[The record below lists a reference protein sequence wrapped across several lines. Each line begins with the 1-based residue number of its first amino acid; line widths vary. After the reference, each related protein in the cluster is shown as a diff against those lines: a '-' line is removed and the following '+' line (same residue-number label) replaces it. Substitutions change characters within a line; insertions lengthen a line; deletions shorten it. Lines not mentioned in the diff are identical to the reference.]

1 MADFN
6 TVGSIITEIQTLYNT
21 KVNSEDI
28 GVVISENKSVILDD
42 FITSDEVELH
52 AITREYPEM
61 NEEEKSRLEKDIVIS
76 GRVYAPFLATVEN
89 KKLKIFDGR
98 NRYNFLKKI
107 SKEYYDIDN
116 ASPNMAYQA
125 LKDTEVVIEIFITV
139 DEKTKSYKS
148 LDTEAIR
155 LIADSYNLSRRHL
168 TATQKAIIAFSERF
182 EEQREYFREQSEE
195 AQKTNTAG
203 KKKTTKSERAVFDEL
218 LAKAVGGNKDYI
230 SKWKRVKDVIK
241 SQSEEI
247 YRKLSEIA
255 YLYNGNFQEI
265 VHLLNFK
272 GKIDLDREVEDI
284 DGTKTTLLVRL
295 CRAYIRKKKENSNL
309 PLGKNEKERK
319 QAIDELKE
327 ENEILVPK
335 NLKTKKVAEELQV
348 KDLWVF
354 INNSNLGKV
363 TMERIVAAIS
373 YVLKTDNIDED
384 FKCYFAKTNDTS
396 IRIDE
401 NKLTVENENLKE
413 IVEIKSDEIS
423 DFVYEDRQEED

>member
-1 MADFN
+1 MADGN
-6 TVGSIITEIQTLYNT
+6 TVNSIITEIQALYNT
-21 KVNSEDI
+21 EINPEEI
-28 GVVISENKSVILDD
+28 GVVISENKSVNLDD
-42 FITSDEVELH
+42 FITSNEVELH

-61 NEEEKSRLEKDIVIS
+61 NEEEKSRLEKDIVMS
-76 GRVYAPFLATVEN
+76 GKVYAPFLATVEN
-89 KKLKIFDGR
+89 QKLKIFDGR

-107 SKEYYDIDN
+107 SEEYYDIDN
-116 ASPNMAYQA
+116 ASGNYQD
-125 LKDTEVVIEIFITV
+125 LKDTEVVIEIFITS
-139 DEKTKSYKS
+139 DEKTKTYKN

-272 GKIDLDREVEDI
+272 GKIDLNREVADI

-396 IRIDE
+396 IKIDE

>member
-1 MADFN
+1 MADGN
-6 TVGSIITEIQTLYNT
+6 TVNLIITEIQALYNT
-21 KVNSEDI
+21 EINPEEI
-28 GVVISENKSVILDD
+28 GVVISENKSVNLDD
-42 FITSDEVELH
+42 FITSNEVELH

-61 NEEEKSRLEKDIVIS
+61 NEEEKSRLEKDIVMS
-76 GRVYAPFLATVEN
+76 GKVYAPFLATVEN
-89 KKLKIFDGR
+89 QKLKIFDGR

-116 ASPNMAYQA
+116 ASGNYQD
-125 LKDTEVVIEIFITV
+125 LKDTEVVIEIFITG
-139 DEKTKSYKS
+139 DEKTKTYKS

-272 GKIDLDREVEDI
+272 GKIDLNREVADI

-327 ENEILVPK
+327 ENDILVPK

-348 KDLWVF
+348 
-354 INNSNLGKV
+354 IGKV

-373 YVLKTDNIDED
+373 YVLKTVNIDED

-396 IRIDE
+396 IKIDE

-413 IVEIKSDEIS
+413 IVEIKSDEVS

>member
-1 MADFN
+1 MADGN
-6 TVGSIITEIQTLYNT
+6 TVNLIITEIQALYNT
-21 KVNSEDI
+21 EINPEEI
-28 GVVISENKSVILDD
+28 GVVISENKSVNLDD
-42 FITSDEVELH
+42 FITSNEVELH

-61 NEEEKSRLEKDIVIS
+61 NEEEKSRLEKDIVMS
-76 GRVYAPFLATVEN
+76 GKVYAPFLATVEN
-89 KKLKIFDGR
+89 QKLKIFDGR

-107 SKEYYDIDN
+107 SEEYYDIDN
-116 ASPNMAYQA
+116 ASGNYQD
-125 LKDTEVVIEIFITV
+125 LKDTEVVIEIFITG
-139 DEKTKSYKS
+139 DEKTKTYKS

>member
-1 MADFN
+1 MADGN
-6 TVGSIITEIQTLYNT
+6 TVNLIITEIQALYNT
-21 KVNSEDI
+21 EINPEEI
-28 GVVISENKSVILDD
+28 GVVISENKSVTLDD
-42 FITSDEVELH
+42 FITSNEVELH

-61 NEEEKSRLEKDIVIS
+61 NEEEKSRLEKDIVMS
-76 GRVYAPFLATVEN
+76 GKVYAPFLATVEN
-89 KKLKIFDGR
+89 QKLKIFDGR

-116 ASPNMAYQA
+116 ASGNYQD
-125 LKDTEVVIEIFITV
+125 LKDTEVVIEIFITG
-139 DEKTKSYKS
+139 DEKTKTYKS

>member
-1 MADFN
+1 MADGN
-6 TVGSIITEIQTLYNT
+6 TVNSIITEIQALYNT
-21 KVNSEDI
+21 EINPEEI
-28 GVVISENKSVILDD
+28 GVVISENKSVNLDD
-42 FITSDEVELH
+42 FITSNEVELH

-61 NEEEKSRLEKDIVIS
+61 NEEEKSRLEKDIVMS
-76 GRVYAPFLATVEN
+76 GKVYAPFLATVEN
-89 KKLKIFDGR
+89 QKLKIFDGR

-107 SKEYYDIDN
+107 SEEYYDIDN
-116 ASPNMAYQA
+116 ASGNYQD
-125 LKDTEVVIEIFITV
+125 LKDTEVVIEIFITG
-139 DEKTKSYKS
+139 DEKTKTYKS

-203 KKKTTKSERAVFDEL
+203 KNKTTKSERAVFDEL

-272 GKIDLDREVEDI
+272 GKIDLNREVADI

-335 NLKTKKVAEELQV
+335 NLKAKKVAEELQV

-413 IVEIKSDEIS
+413 IVEIKSDEVS

>member
-1 MADFN
+1 MADGN
-6 TVGSIITEIQTLYNT
+6 TVNLIITEIQALYNT
-21 KVNSEDI
+21 EINPEEI
-28 GVVISENKSVILDD
+28 GVVISENKSVTLDD
-42 FITSDEVELH
+42 FITSNEVELH

-61 NEEEKSRLEKDIVIS
+61 NEEEKSRLEKDIVMS
-76 GRVYAPFLATVEN
+76 GKVYAPFLATVEN
-89 KKLKIFDGR
+89 QKLKIFDGR

-116 ASPNMAYQA
+116 ASGNYQD
-125 LKDTEVVIEIFITV
+125 LKDTEVVIEIFITG
-139 DEKTKSYKS
+139 DEKTKTYKS

-272 GKIDLDREVEDI
+272 GKIDLNREVADI

-309 PLGKNEKERK
+309 PLGKNKRERK

-327 ENEILVPK
+327 KVGISVPK
-335 NLKTKKVAEELQV
+335 KLKTKKVAEELQV
-348 KDLWVF
+348 NDLWIF
-354 INNSNLGKV
+354 INNNSLRKV

-396 IRIDE
+396 IKIDE

-413 IVEIKSDEIS
+413 IVEIKSDEVS

>member
-168 TATQKAIIAFSERF
+168 TATQKAIIAFSDRF
-182 EEQREYFREQSEE
+182 EEQRKYFQEQAEE
-195 AQKTNTAG
+195 AQNTAG
-203 KKKTTKSERAVFDEL
+203 KEKTSNKGRAVFDES

-230 SKWKRVKDVIK
+230 SKWKKVKDLLEQIP
-241 SQSEEI
+241 EL

-255 YLYNGNFQEI
+255 YLDNGNFQEI
-265 VHLLNFK
+265 VYLLKFK
-272 GKIDLDREVEDI
+272 DEFDPYQKVKDETGKEIF
-284 DGTKTTLLVRL
+284 LLERL
-295 CRAYIRKKKENSNL
+295 CGAYIEEKKKNLNL
-309 PLGKNEKERK
+309 PSGNNDKERK
-319 QAIDELKE
+319 E
-327 ENEILVPK
+327 
-335 NLKTKKVAEELQV
+335 
-348 KDLWVF
+348 F
-354 INNSNLGKV
+354 INNLKEKQGLPVSKKSRTRKVEEEIHIEDLWIFVNNDSLGKV
-363 TMERIVAAIS
+363 TMERITAAIK
-373 YVLKTDNIDED
+373 YVLRTNNIDDE
-384 FKCYFAKTNDTS
+384 FKCYFAKSKYTNIKT
-396 IRIDE
+396 DE
-401 NKLTVENENLKE
+401 NKLTVENGNFKE
-413 IVEIKSDEIS
+413 IIEIKSDEVS
-423 DFVYEDRQEED
+423 EFVYEDD

>member
-1 MADFN
+1 MADGN
-6 TVGSIITEIQTLYNT
+6 TVNLIITEIQALYNT
-21 KVNSEDI
+21 EINPEEI
-28 GVVISENKSVILDD
+28 GVVISENKSVNLDD
-42 FITSDEVELH
+42 FITSNEVELH

-61 NEEEKSRLEKDIVIS
+61 NEEEKSRLEKDIVMS
-76 GRVYAPFLATVEN
+76 GKVYAPFLATVEN
-89 KKLKIFDGR
+89 QNLKIFDGR

-107 SKEYYDIDN
+107 SEEYYDIDN
-116 ASPNMAYQA
+116 ASGNYQD
-125 LKDTEVVIEIFITV
+125 LKDTEVVIEIFITS
-139 DEKTKSYKS
+139 DEKTKTYKN

-272 GKIDLDREVEDI
+272 GKIDLNREVADI

-396 IRIDE
+396 IKIDE

>member
-1 MADFN
+1 MADCN
-6 TVGSIITEIQTLYNT
+6 TVDSIITEIQVLYNT
-21 KVNSEDI
+21 KVNPEEI

-168 TATQKAIIAFSERF
+168 TATQKAIIAFSDRF
-182 EEQREYFREQSEE
+182 EEQRKYFQEQAEE
-195 AQKTNTAG
+195 AQNTAG
-203 KKKTTKSERAVFDEL
+203 KEKTSNKGRAVFDES

-230 SKWKRVKDVIK
+230 SKWKKVKDLLEQIP
-241 SQSEEI
+241 EL

-255 YLYNGNFQEI
+255 YLDNGNFQEI
-265 VHLLNFK
+265 VYLLKFK
-272 GKIDLDREVEDI
+272 DEFDPYQKVKDETGKEIF
-284 DGTKTTLLVRL
+284 LLERL
-295 CRAYIRKKKENSNL
+295 CGAYIEEKKKNLNL
-309 PLGKNEKERK
+309 PSGNNDKERK
-319 QAIDELKE
+319 E
-327 ENEILVPK
+327 
-335 NLKTKKVAEELQV
+335 
-348 KDLWVF
+348 F
-354 INNSNLGKV
+354 INNLKEKQGLPVSKKSRTRKVEEEIHIEDLWIFVNNDSLGKV
-363 TMERIVAAIS
+363 TMERITAAIK
-373 YVLKTDNIDED
+373 YVLRTNNIDDE
-384 FKCYFAKTNDTS
+384 FKCYFAKSKYTNIKT
-396 IRIDE
+396 DE
-401 NKLTVENENLKE
+401 NKLTVENGNFKE
-413 IVEIKSDEIS
+413 IIEIKSDEVS
-423 DFVYEDRQEED
+423 EFVYEDD

>member
-1 MADFN
+1 MADCN

-61 NEEEKSRLEKDIVIS
+61 NEEEKSRLEKDIVMS
-76 GRVYAPFLATVEN
+76 GKVYAPFLATVEN
-89 KKLKIFDGR
+89 EKLKIFDGR

-107 SKEYYDIDN
+107 SEEYYDIDN
-116 ASPNMAYQA
+116 ASGNYQD

-182 EEQREYFREQSEE
+182 EEQREFFREQSEE
-195 AQKTNTAG
+195 AQKTNTAS
-203 KKKTTKSERAVFDEL
+203 KKKTKTKDRAVFDET
-218 LAKAVGGNKDYI
+218 LAETVGGNKDYI
-230 SKWKRVKDVIK
+230 SKWKKVKDLLKQIP
-241 SQSEEI
+241 EL

-265 VHLLNFK
+265 VYLLKFK
-272 GKIDLDREVEDI
+272 DKFTPCKKIKDENGKEIS
-284 DGTKTTLLVRL
+284 LLEGL
-295 CRAYIRKKKENSNL
+295 CRAYIEEKKKNDNL
-309 PLGKNEKERK
+309 PFGKNEKERR
-319 QAIDELKE
+319 QAVDKLREKLSIPVVKR
-327 ENEILVPK
+327 
-335 NLKTKKVAEELQV
+335 TKSQKISEELQV
-348 KDLWVF
+348 EGLWVF
-354 INNSNLGKV
+354 VNNDSLGKV
-363 TMERIVAAIS
+363 TMERITAAIK
-373 YVLKTDNIDED
+373 YVLRTNDIDEE
-384 FKCYFAKTNDTS
+384 FKCYFAKAKDTT
-396 IRIDE
+396 IKTAE
-401 NKLTVENENLKE
+401 NKLTVENGNFKE
-413 IVEIKSDEIS
+413 IVEIKSDEVS
-423 DFVYEDRQEED
+423 EFVYEDD

>member
-1 MADFN
+1 MADCN
-6 TVGSIITEIQTLYNT
+6 TVDSIITEIQVLYNT

-52 AITREYPEM
+52 ASTREYPEM
-61 NEEEKSRLEKDIVIS
+61 NEDEKSRLEKDIVIS

-168 TATQKAIIAFSERF
+168 TATQKAIIAFSDRF
-182 EEQREYFREQSEE
+182 EEQRKYFQEQAEE
-195 AQKTNTAG
+195 AQNTAG
-203 KKKTTKSERAVFDEL
+203 KEKTSNKGRAVFDES

-230 SKWKRVKDVIK
+230 SKWKKVKDLLEQIP
-241 SQSEEI
+241 EL

-255 YLYNGNFQEI
+255 YLDNGNFQEI
-265 VHLLNFK
+265 VYLLKFK
-272 GKIDLDREVEDI
+272 DEFDPYQKVKDETGKEIF
-284 DGTKTTLLVRL
+284 LLERL
-295 CRAYIRKKKENSNL
+295 CGAYIEEKKKNLNL
-309 PLGKNEKERK
+309 PSGNNDKERK
-319 QAIDELKE
+319 E
-327 ENEILVPK
+327 
-335 NLKTKKVAEELQV
+335 
-348 KDLWVF
+348 F
-354 INNSNLGKV
+354 INNLKEKQGLPVSKKSRTRKVEEEIHIEDLWIFVNNDSLGKV
-363 TMERIVAAIS
+363 TMERITAAIK
-373 YVLKTDNIDED
+373 YVLRTNNIDDE
-384 FKCYFAKTNDTS
+384 FKCYFAKSKYTNIKT
-396 IRIDE
+396 DE
-401 NKLTVENENLKE
+401 NKLTVENGNFKE
-413 IVEIKSDEIS
+413 IIEIKSDEVS
-423 DFVYEDRQEED
+423 EFVYEDD

>member
-1 MADFN
+1 MADGN
-6 TVGSIITEIQTLYNT
+6 TVNLIITEIQALYNT
-21 KVNSEDI
+21 EINPEEI
-28 GVVISENKSVILDD
+28 GVVISENKSVNLDD
-42 FITSDEVELH
+42 FITSNEVELH

-61 NEEEKSRLEKDIVIS
+61 NEEEKSRLEKDIVMS
-76 GRVYAPFLATVEN
+76 GKVYAPFLATVEN
-89 KKLKIFDGR
+89 EKLKIFDGR

-107 SKEYYDIDN
+107 SEEYYDIDN
-116 ASPNMAYQA
+116 ASGNYQD
-125 LKDTEVVIEIFITV
+125 LKDTEVVIEIFITG
-139 DEKTKSYKS
+139 DEKTKTYKS

>member
-1 MADFN
+1 MADCN
-6 TVGSIITEIQTLYNT
+6 TVDSIITEIQVLYNT

-168 TATQKAIIAFSERF
+168 TATQKAIIAFSDRF
-182 EEQREYFREQSEE
+182 EEQRKYFQEQAEE
-195 AQKTNTAG
+195 AQNTAG
-203 KKKTTKSERAVFDEL
+203 KEKTSNKGRAVFDES

-230 SKWKRVKDVIK
+230 SKWKKVKDLLAQIP
-241 SQSEEI
+241 EL

-255 YLYNGNFQEI
+255 YLDNGNFQEI
-265 VHLLNFK
+265 VYLLKFK
-272 GKIDLDREVEDI
+272 DEFDPYQKVKDETGKEIF
-284 DGTKTTLLVRL
+284 LLERL
-295 CRAYIRKKKENSNL
+295 CGAYIEEKKKNLNL
-309 PLGKNEKERK
+309 PSGNNDKERK
-319 QAIDELKE
+319 E
-327 ENEILVPK
+327 
-335 NLKTKKVAEELQV
+335 
-348 KDLWVF
+348 F
-354 INNSNLGKV
+354 INNLKEKQGLPVSKKSRTRKVEEEIHIEDLWIFVNNDSLGKV
-363 TMERIVAAIS
+363 TMERITAAIK
-373 YVLKTDNIDED
+373 YVLRTNNIDDE
-384 FKCYFAKTNDTS
+384 FKCYFAKSKYTNIKT
-396 IRIDE
+396 DE
-401 NKLTVENENLKE
+401 NKLTVENGNFKE
-413 IVEIKSDEIS
+413 IIEIKSDEVS
-423 DFVYEDRQEED
+423 EFVYEDD

>member
-1 MADFN
+1 MADGN
-6 TVGSIITEIQTLYNT
+6 TVNSIITEIQALYNT
-21 KVNSEDI
+21 EINPEEI
-28 GVVISENKSVILDD
+28 GVVISENKSVNLDD
-42 FITSDEVELH
+42 FITSNEVELH

-61 NEEEKSRLEKDIVIS
+61 NEEEKSRLEKDIVMS
-76 GRVYAPFLATVEN
+76 GKVYAPFLATVEN
-89 KKLKIFDGR
+89 QKLKIFDGR

-107 SKEYYDIDN
+107 SEEYYDIDN
-116 ASPNMAYQA
+116 ASGNYQD
-125 LKDTEVVIEIFITV
+125 LKDTEVVIEIFITS
-139 DEKTKSYKS
+139 DEKTKTYKN

-272 GKIDLDREVEDI
+272 GKIDLNREVADI

-396 IRIDE
+396 IKIDE

-423 DFVYEDRQEED
+423 DFVYEDRQEEN

>member
-1 MADFN
+1 MADCN
-6 TVGSIITEIQTLYNT
+6 TVDSIITEIQTLYNT
-21 KVNSEDI
+21 KFNPEDI
-28 GVVISENKSVILDD
+28 SVVISENKSVILDD

-168 TATQKAIIAFSERF
+168 TATQKAIIAFSDRF
-182 EEQREYFREQSEE
+182 EEQRKYFQEQAEE
-195 AQKTNTAG
+195 AQNTAG
-203 KKKTTKSERAVFDEL
+203 KEKTSNKGRAVFDES

-230 SKWKRVKDVIK
+230 SKWKKVKDLLEQIP
-241 SQSEEI
+241 EL

-255 YLYNGNFQEI
+255 YLDNGNFQEI
-265 VHLLNFK
+265 VYLLKFK
-272 GKIDLDREVEDI
+272 DEFDPYQKVKDETGKEIF
-284 DGTKTTLLVRL
+284 LLERL
-295 CRAYIRKKKENSNL
+295 CGAYIEEKKKNLNL
-309 PLGKNEKERK
+309 PSGNNDKERK
-319 QAIDELKE
+319 E
-327 ENEILVPK
+327 
-335 NLKTKKVAEELQV
+335 
-348 KDLWVF
+348 F
-354 INNSNLGKV
+354 INNLKEKQGLPVSKKSRTRKVEEEIHIEDLWIFVNNDSLGKV
-363 TMERIVAAIS
+363 TMERITAAIK
-373 YVLKTDNIDED
+373 YVLRTNNIDDE
-384 FKCYFAKTNDTS
+384 FKCYFAKSKYTNIKT
-396 IRIDE
+396 DE
-401 NKLTVENENLKE
+401 NKLTVENGNFKE
-413 IVEIKSDEIS
+413 IIEIKSDEVS
-423 DFVYEDRQEED
+423 EFVYEDD